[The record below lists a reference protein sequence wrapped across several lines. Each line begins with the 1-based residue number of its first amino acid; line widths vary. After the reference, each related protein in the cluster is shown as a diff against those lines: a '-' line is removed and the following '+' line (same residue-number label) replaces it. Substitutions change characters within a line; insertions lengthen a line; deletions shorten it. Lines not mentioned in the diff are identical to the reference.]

1 LKRNQNSKI
10 SSEFLISTLKK
21 GHCLFSVTLS
31 YPQPQSYNCL
41 FKMNES
47 DNILCDNFG
56 ILVYELVLW
65 PAWTRQSH
73 TCLTQHFSKIQVI
86 VENLNEKQKEISQR
100 IMILM
105 MG

>member
-1 LKRNQNSKI
+1 
-10 SSEFLISTLKK
+10 
-21 GHCLFSVTLS
+21 
-31 YPQPQSYNCL
+31 
-41 FKMNES
+41 MNES

-86 VENLNEKQKEISQR
+86 VESLNEKQKEISQR
-100 IMILM
+100 IMILIRSRRELQWEYACHKKTPHIQRD
-105 MG
+105 